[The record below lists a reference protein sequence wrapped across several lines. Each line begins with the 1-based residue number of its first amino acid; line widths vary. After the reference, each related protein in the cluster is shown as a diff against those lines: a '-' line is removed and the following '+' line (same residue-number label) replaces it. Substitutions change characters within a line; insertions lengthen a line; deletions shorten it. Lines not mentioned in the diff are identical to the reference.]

1 MSQRSLTQMHLAVHR
16 PQRPALRGAVFGGA
30 RVSSAPHTPGRP
42 SAPAYGIGLH
52 AMTASSLVSAYLL
65 VVLGSTVR
73 VTNSGMGCI
82 SWPFCNGH
90 LGLSGSYQALLEQ
103 SHRYLAA
110 VVTILVVATFA
121 AAWRWAR
128 RDRLVFLSAATA
140 LGLIGVQVLLG
151 AITVWL
157 QNAGWTVALHLAGA
171 WLLVGAVTVTAVGVW
186 WAPTASAPDG
196 PVRRTAPAGNVGLA
210 AVAALF
216 GLSVTGMLVLNVG
229 TASTACPGWPVC
241 GRGTGPVGLV
251 VLQYLHRSFALLATA
266 IIVIAA
272 VRAWRCASAGW
283 TRRALAVAALAL
295 LAGTAT
301 FGAIVATTGAPATE
315 QDFHLAVASAL
326 WVVVVSLATPGAPSR
341 IAIGDASAAVT
352 ATGAAGQG

>member
-1 MSQRSLTQMHLAVHR
+1 
-16 PQRPALRGAVFGGA
+16 
-30 RVSSAPHTPGRP
+30 
-42 SAPAYGIGLH
+42 
-52 AMTASSLVSAYLL
+52 
-65 VVLGSTVR
+65 
-73 VTNSGMGCI
+73 
-82 SWPFCNGH
+82 
-90 LGLSGSYQALLEQ
+90 
-103 SHRYLAA
+103 
-110 VVTILVVATFA
+110 
-121 AAWRWAR
+121 
-128 RDRLVFLSAATA
+128 
-140 LGLIGVQVLLG
+140 
-151 AITVWL
+151 
-157 QNAGWTVALHLAGA
+157 
-171 WLLVGAVTVTAVGVW
+171 
-186 WAPTASAPDG
+186 
-196 PVRRTAPAGNVGLA
+196 
-210 AVAALF
+210 VAALF

-326 WVVVVSLATPGAPSR
+326 WIVVVSLATPGAPSR
-341 IAIGDASAAVT
+341 IAIRDASAAVT
-352 ATGAAGQG
+352 AIGAAGQG